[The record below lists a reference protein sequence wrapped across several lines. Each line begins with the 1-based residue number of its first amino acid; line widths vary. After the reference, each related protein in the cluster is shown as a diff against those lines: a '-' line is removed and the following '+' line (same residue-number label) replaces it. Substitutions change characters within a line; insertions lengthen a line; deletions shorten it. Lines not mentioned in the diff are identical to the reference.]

1 MIKMAE
7 FKIEAKKILD
17 ELFSFVEKEFENFD
31 VDYEDENLVIQTF
44 DEKRTFI
51 LSIHEPS
58 SQIWLSSPITGAHH
72 FEKDKGS
79 LNWISTRD
87 KNIILHK
94 LLQSELKIVND

>member
-1 MIKMAE
+1 MTE

-17 ELFSFVEKEFENFD
+17 ELFSFVEKGFDNFD
-31 VDYEDENLVIQTF
+31 VDYEDENLVIQTL

-51 LSIHEPS
+51 LSLHEPS

-72 FEKDKGS
+72 FKKDKGS

-94 LLQSELKIVND
+94 LLQSELKMVDD

>member
-1 MIKMAE
+1 MAE

-31 VDYEDENLVIQTF
+31 VDYEDENLVIQTL

-51 LSIHEPS
+51 LSLHEPS

-72 FEKDKGS
+72 FEKDKNS
-79 LNWISTRD
+79 HNWINTRD
-87 KNIILHK
+87 KNIFLHK
-94 LLQSELKIVND
+94 LLQSELKITDD

>member
-1 MIKMAE
+1 MAE

-17 ELFSFVEKEFENFD
+17 ELFSFVEKEFDNFD
-31 VDYEDENLVIQTF
+31 VDYEDENLVIQTL

-51 LSIHEPS
+51 LSLHEPS

-72 FEKDKGS
+72 FEKDQSS

-87 KNIILHK
+87 KNIIFFILFNY
-94 LLQSELKIVND
+94 IFYF

>member
-1 MIKMAE
+1 MIKMIE
-7 FKIEAKKILD
+7 FKIDAKKILD
-17 ELFSFVEKEFENFD
+17 ELFTFIEKEFDNFD
-31 VDYEDENLVIQTF
+31 VDYEDENLVIQSL

-51 LSIHEPS
+51 LSLHEPS

-72 FEKDKGS
+72 FEKDKSS

-94 LLQSELKIVND
+94 LLHSELKIADD

>member
-1 MIKMAE
+1 MAE

-31 VDYEDENLVIQTF
+31 VDYEDENLVIQTL

-51 LSIHEPS
+51 LSLHEPS

-72 FEKDKGS
+72 FEKDKSS

-94 LLQSELKIVND
+94 LLQSELKIYPWSPT

>member
-1 MIKMAE
+1 MAE

-17 ELFSFVEKEFENFD
+17 ELFSFVEKEFDNFD
-31 VDYEDENLVIQTF
+31 VDHEDENLVIQTL

-51 LSIHEPS
+51 LSLHEPS

-72 FEKDKGS
+72 FEKDKS
-79 LNWISTRD
+79 SFNWISTRD

>member
-72 FEKDKGS
+72 FEKDKIS

>member
-1 MIKMAE
+1 MSE

-17 ELFSFVEKEFENFD
+17 ELFSFVENEFDNFD

-51 LSIHEPS
+51 LSLHEPS

-72 FEKDKGS
+72 FELS
-79 LNWISTRD
+79 LIH
-87 KNIILHK
+87 I
-94 LLQSELKIVND
+94 